1 MGRVYTLKV
10 DESGIIEYL
19 EDNEVLEDIYTSLQR
34 MEEMIMDMRMV
45 LESSSE
51 ESDNQIDDIDF
62 KTHPA
67 LSRPDA
73 FFTYKVKIVYQIE

>member
-34 MEEMIMDMRMV
+34 TEEMIMDMRMV
-45 LESSSE
+45 FESSSE

-62 KTHPA
+62 
-67 LSRPDA
+67 
-73 FFTYKVKIVYQIE
+73 

>member
-45 LESSSE
+45 FESSSE
-51 ESDNQIDDIDF
+51 ESDNQIDDIDNM
-62 KTHPA
+62 K
-67 LSRPDA
+67 
-73 FFTYKVKIVYQIE
+73 

>member
-62 KTHPA
+62 
-67 LSRPDA
+67 
-73 FFTYKVKIVYQIE
+73 

>member
-51 ESDNQIDDIDF
+51 ESDDQIDDIDF
-62 KTHPA
+62 
-67 LSRPDA
+67 
-73 FFTYKVKIVYQIE
+73 

>member
-1 MGRVYTLKV
+1 MRLMKRRSYRMGRVYTLKV

-34 MEEMIMDMRMV
+34 MEEIIMDMRMV

-51 ESDNQIDDIDF
+51 ESDDQIDDIDF
-62 KTHPA
+62 
-67 LSRPDA
+67 
-73 FFTYKVKIVYQIE
+73 

>member
-1 MGRVYTLKV
+1 MKLRSYRMGRVYTLKV

-45 LESSSE
+45 FESSSE

-62 KTHPA
+62 
-67 LSRPDA
+67 
-73 FFTYKVKIVYQIE
+73 

>member
-45 LESSSE
+45 FKSSSE

-62 KTHPA
+62 
-67 LSRPDA
+67 
-73 FFTYKVKIVYQIE
+73 

>member
-1 MGRVYTLKV
+1 MKQRSYRMGRVYTLKV

-45 LESSSE
+45 FESSSE

-62 KTHPA
+62 
-67 LSRPDA
+67 
-73 FFTYKVKIVYQIE
+73 

>member
-34 MEEMIMDMRMV
+34 MEEMIIDMRMV

-51 ESDNQIDDIDF
+51 ESDDQIDDIDF
-62 KTHPA
+62 
-67 LSRPDA
+67 
-73 FFTYKVKIVYQIE
+73 

>member
-34 MEEMIMDMRMV
+34 MEEMIMDIRMV
-45 LESSSE
+45 FESSSE

-62 KTHPA
+62 
-67 LSRPDA
+67 
-73 FFTYKVKIVYQIE
+73 

>member
-19 EDNEVLEDIYTSLQR
+19 EYNEVLEDIYTSLQR
-34 MEEMIMDMRMV
+34 MEEIIMDMRMV

-51 ESDNQIDDIDF
+51 ESDDQIDDIDF
-62 KTHPA
+62 
-67 LSRPDA
+67 
-73 FFTYKVKIVYQIE
+73 

>member
-34 MEEMIMDMRMV
+34 MEEMIKDMRMV
-45 LESSSE
+45 FESSSE

-62 KTHPA
+62 
-67 LSRPDA
+67 
-73 FFTYKVKIVYQIE
+73 

>member
-34 MEEMIMDMRMV
+34 MEEMIMDMRMIF
-45 LESSSE
+45 ESSSE

-62 KTHPA
+62 
-67 LSRPDA
+67 
-73 FFTYKVKIVYQIE
+73 

>member
-34 MEEMIMDMRMV
+34 MEEMVMDMRMV
-45 LESSSE
+45 FESSSE
-51 ESDNQIDDIDF
+51 ESDNQIDVIDF
-62 KTHPA
+62 
-67 LSRPDA
+67 
-73 FFTYKVKIVYQIE
+73 

>member
-34 MEEMIMDMRMV
+34 MEEIIMDMRMV

-51 ESDNQIDDIDF
+51 ESDDQIDDIDF
-62 KTHPA
+62 
-67 LSRPDA
+67 
-73 FFTYKVKIVYQIE
+73 

>member
-19 EDNEVLEDIYTSLQR
+19 EDNEVLEDIYTSIQR

-45 LESSSE
+45 FESSSE

-62 KTHPA
+62 
-67 LSRPDA
+67 
-73 FFTYKVKIVYQIE
+73 

>member
-45 LESSSE
+45 FESSSK
-51 ESDNQIDDIDF
+51 ESDNQIYDIDF
-62 KTHPA
+62 
-67 LSRPDA
+67 
-73 FFTYKVKIVYQIE
+73 

>member
-45 LESSSE
+45 FESSSE
-51 ESDNQIDDIDF
+51 KSDNQIDDIDF
-62 KTHPA
+62 
-67 LSRPDA
+67 
-73 FFTYKVKIVYQIE
+73 

>member
-45 LESSSE
+45 FESSSG

-62 KTHPA
+62 
-67 LSRPDA
+67 
-73 FFTYKVKIVYQIE
+73 

>member
-1 MGRVYTLKV
+1 MFFNSFFRYFLYLTGTKFILAPV

-34 MEEMIMDMRMV
+34 MEEIIMDMRMV

-51 ESDNQIDDIDF
+51 ESDDQIDDIDF
-62 KTHPA
+62 
-67 LSRPDA
+67 
-73 FFTYKVKIVYQIE
+73 